1 MNNTASAN
9 MPKYCYRKYDTL
21 FAWLVIA
28 LFMCFYDGIMQSSL
42 GLASTAFMLVLYG
55 GTAVY
60 LRISEVK
67 LSGSWY
73 FLALG
78 CLLSISFFFT
88 DNGFVKGVV
97 FLFDAFV
104 YVIWLL
110 YSCKNNANGFDMLW
124 YDSLKAMFVMP
135 FSSIGRL
142 FGAVVGG
149 ESGKSKGKIVLMIIG
164 GIIAAVIPSIIV
176 TVLLCSADGG
186 FSDLVLSFENRFT
199 DILWDVFTRCIVCVC
214 LSCLVFGAMY
224 SNVRH
229 FYQASFS
236 AERNN
241 FRRNARA
248 ALPGSFVYA
257 AATPML
263 IVYAVF
269 FGVQFRYFTSAFTS
283 SLPDGVDN
291 YAEFARRG
299 FFELCVVALINT
311 VVILM
316 ISAYTKRTLGK
327 KPMGARVYC
336 IIYSAASLVFTAIVL
351 SKMILYIKKF
361 GLSQLRVYTTLFM
374 LMIGVLFI
382 LVIIRQVRESFN
394 MMAFAAVTVAVF
406 SLVFAFGR
414 FDRIIADYNV
424 NAYLDGKLESV
435 DTDMLSGISCDAYP
449 AIKRLYEKA
458 EDPQVKQNAKGI
470 LDSMDFQRESRR
482 AVDINITSFYK
493 HVK

>member
-142 FGAVVGG
+142 FGAAAGG
-149 ESGKSKGKIVLMIIG
+149 ENGRGKGKIALMILG
-164 GIIAAVIPSIIV
+164 GVFAAVIPSIIV
-176 TVLLCSADGG
+176 TLLLCSADGG
-186 FSDLVLSFENRFT
+186 FNDLVLSLKGNFT
-199 DILWDVFTRCIVCVC
+199 DVLGDIFTRCIVCVC

-229 FYQASFS
+229 FYQPSFS

-241 FRRNARA
+241 LRRTARA
-248 ALPGSFVYA
+248 VLPPSFVYA

-263 IVYAVF
+263 VVYAVF
-269 FGVQFRYFTSAFTS
+269 FGVQFRYFTSAFS
-283 SLPDGVDN
+283 STLPDGVDN
-291 YAEFARRG
+291 YAQFARRG
-299 FFELCVVALINT
+299 FFELCVVAVINT
-311 VVILM
+311 VVILL
-316 ISAYTKRTLGK
+316 ISSYTKRPLGK

-336 IIYSAASLVFTAIVL
+336 VIYSAASLVFTAIVL

-382 LVIIRQVRESFN
+382 LVIIRQVKESFN

-424 NAYLDGKLESV
+424 DAYLDGRLESI
-435 DTDMLSGISCDAYP
+435 DTDMLHGISRDAYP
-449 AIKRLYEKA
+449 AVKRLYENA
-458 EDPQVKQNAKGI
+458 DDPAVRNRAQII
-470 LDSMDFQRESRR
+470 LDSMDDHRESRR
-482 AVDINITSFYK
+482 PTDMNITDFYSYK
-493 HVK
+493 K